1 MIAENPA
8 PDNDTMLT
16 LIETNEQLNK
26 AMNLHQRAVLSARQ
40 AAGNAS
46 QSNTP
51 PQRTDSGFAPPPGP
65 PPNQTR
71 SRKAPANIPQIPPP
85 GDYAPTGLDD
95 DEDPFADPKEG
106 KQAQNPPFPKDQPQ
120 KMTGQF
126 NDRLGIEPYHPGFQ
140 ETESYVGR
148 QENAVGSASM
158 SAAGPSAAEA
168 RNGGLEGYGVPP
180 AQAPGKSKKPVY
192 KY

>member
-40 AAGNAS
+40 AAGNNS

-65 PPNQTR
+65 PPNR
-71 SRKAPANIPQIPPP
+71 ASRKAVADTPQVPPP
-85 GDYAPTGLDD
+85 GDYAPTGVDD
-95 DEDPFADPKEG
+95 EEDPFADPKE
-106 KQAQNPPFPKDQPQ
+106 KPKNPPFPKDQPQ

-126 NDRLGIEPYHPGFQ
+126 NDRLGIEPYHPGFR

-148 QENAVGSASM
+148 QENAVGTASM
-158 SAAGPSAAEA
+158 SAAGPSTVREE
-168 RNGGLEGYGVPP
+168 RNGGLEDGYGVPP
-180 AQAPGKSKKPVY
+180 PKSKAPVY